1 MIERNITSE
10 LLELLA
16 ITPTVAI
23 LGPRQ
28 IGKTTLV
35 KILEKQFS
43 RRTIYLD
50 LESPQDQ
57 IKLKDAE
64 KYLAKQDQFL
74 VIIDEI
80 QRMPELFPLLRSLID
95 RNREDG
101 RFILLG
107 SASPELLFKSAES
120 LAGRISYLELQS
132 LHWGEVSELYSYYH
146 HWFRGGFPKMLLI
159 EKDSSFLRLMND
171 FIKTYTERDLPL
183 LGLNISSITI
193 RNLLRML
200 TSVHGNLLNL
210 SDLSRSLGVSAPT
223 ANNYI
228 NYLENAFLIRRLY
241 PYFTNINKRIVK
253 MPKVYFRDSGLL
265 HALANIPNME
275 TLEGWQFVGHSWE
288 GYVVQQIIA
297 QLPFNITPYF
307 YRTADGTELDLILVK
322 GIAPFVGFEIKYT
335 NAPKLTKGTYI
346 AQKDLGNI
354 PVFVVTPSAS
364 DFEMTDSITI
374 CSMAT
379 LQGHLKVLFE

>member
-1 MIERNITSE
+1 
-10 LLELLA
+10 
-16 ITPTVAI
+16 
-23 LGPRQ
+23 
-28 IGKTTLV
+28 
-35 KILEKQFS
+35 
-43 RRTIYLD
+43 
-50 LESPQDQ
+50 
-57 IKLKDAE
+57 
-64 KYLAKQDQFL
+64 
-74 VIIDEI
+74 
-80 QRMPELFPLLRSLID
+80 
-95 RNREDG
+95 
-101 RFILLG
+101 
-107 SASPELLFKSAES
+107 
-120 LAGRISYLELQS
+120 
-132 LHWGEVSELYSYYH
+132 
-146 HWFRGGFPKMLLI
+146 MLLI